1 MQLHCQWTSLHHW
14 VWHSSYRLRHS
25 ASICRLSSPPP
36 RRIFSTRRLS
46 AFKQLHVQ
54 TTDRIFTNILPEM
67 YLWTRKSPLGLNF
80 GYHPDLDL
88 DLGIFEGIFAV
99 VVRGKIRHIFANN
112 SKSWRQN
119 FIVFEGGMFHYQQTV
134 QFQCSAG
141 SRSGIFDGIFYHS
154 RTGPISKNVEWS
166 AALVAVCGVRMS
178 LLLFVFLTS
187 IAHT

>member
-1 MQLHCQWTSLHHW
+1 MTSSWGFTLTKLQCNCIASGLHFITESDIRRIDCVTLLQFVDCHH
-14 VWHSSYRLRHS
+14 LRQGGYFLPGV
-25 ASICRLSSPPP
+25 CLPLSS
-36 RRIFSTRRLS
+36 
-46 AFKQLHVQ
+46 
-54 TTDRIFTNILPEM
+54 FTYKLPIESSR
-67 YLWTRKSPLGLNF
+67 TF
-80 GYHPDLDL
+80 YHPDLDL